1 MNDTNEEHSD
11 SRRDAETEAVVEAPL
26 HGLLAEYDNP
36 GALIAAAKKVRD
48 AGYAKWDTFTPFP
61 VHGIDRAMGIRMTRL
76 PWIVMAAAMVGLGTA
91 IWMQWWMNAVDYPWI
106 VSGKPFWSIPANVPI
121 MFELTVLFSAITALV
136 AMLVLNGLPLPS
148 HPLDLK
154 RRFARVTDDRFFLL
168 IQVSDPKFDEQA
180 TRELLQSTAP
190 AVLDDLPEDRTS
202 SDKLPRGVV
211 YGLIVLATASLLPFA
226 YFAMA
231 RETKTRDPRIHA
243 IPDMDWQP
251 KYKAQRKNT
260 FFADDRAMR
269 EPVPGTIAVGA
280 LDLDDHLHRGKQ
292 ADGAWA
298 RGFPEQIAIDEPTMQ
313 RGQQRYD
320 VFCAPCHG
328 LSGDGD
334 GMVSKRAEALEEGTW
349 VPPTNLRQDYLRQ
362 QPVGQLYNTI
372 AHGIRNVPPYGP
384 QIDVSDR
391 WAVVLYLR
399 ALQRTQ
405 TAASDLTD
413 AERGALK

>member
-1 MNDTNEEHSD
+1 MSDTHAEHSE
-11 SRRDAETEAVVEAPL
+11 SRSETGTVVVEAPL

-36 GALIAAAKKVRD
+36 TALIAAAKKVRD

-91 IWMQWWMNAVDYPWI
+91 TWLQWWTNASDYPWI

-121 MFELTVLFSAITALV
+121 MFELTILFSAITAPV

-154 RRFARVTDDRFFLL
+154 RRFARVTDDKFFLL
-168 IQVSDPKFDEQA
+168 IEASDPKFDDQA
-180 TRELLQSTAP
+180 TRELLEATAP
-190 AVLDDLPEDRTS
+190 AVLDDVAEDRVS
-202 SDKLPRGVV
+202 SDQLPRGVV
-211 YGLIVLATASLLPFA
+211 YGLIVVASASLLPFA

-231 RETKTRDPRIHA
+231 RETKSRQTRIHA

-251 KYKAQRKNT
+251 RYKAQRKNT
-260 FFADDRAMR
+260 FFADDRAAR
-269 EPVPGTIAVGA
+269 EPVAGTVAVGA
-280 LDLDDHLHRGKQ
+280 LDIDDHLHRGKEPS
-292 ADGAWA
+292 GAWA
-298 RGFPEQIAIDEPTMQ
+298 RTFPEQLAIDERSMK
-313 RGQQRYD
+313 RGQDGY
-320 VFCAPCHG
+320 VVYCAPCHG

-334 GMVSKRAEALEEGTW
+334 GMASKRADALEEGTW
-349 VPPTNLRQDYLRQ
+349 IPPTNMKQDYLRQ

-372 AHGIRNVPPYGP
+372 THGIRNMPPYGP
-384 QIDVSDR
+384 QIDVDER
-391 WAVVLYLR
+391 WAIVLYLR
-399 ALQRTQ
+399 ALQRMQ
-405 TAASDLTD
+405 TAASDLTE